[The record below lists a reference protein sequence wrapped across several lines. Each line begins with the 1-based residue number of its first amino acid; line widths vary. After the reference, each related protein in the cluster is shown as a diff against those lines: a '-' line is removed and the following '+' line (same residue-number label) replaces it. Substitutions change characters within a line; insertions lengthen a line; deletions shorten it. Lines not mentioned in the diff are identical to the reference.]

1 MAALTEWAVDVVA
14 RSASAETRRRFGPDE
29 VLEWFSELAAHTG
42 VRVNRAPLDGLEGW
56 DEVPGTGDLGH
67 HSGGFFSVR
76 GLDVLD
82 PDDREKPGWSQP
94 IIDQPEIGVLGI
106 LIKEFDGVPYLLMQ
120 AKMEPGNV
128 NLIQLSPTVQATRS
142 NYTGVHRGRA
152 VPYVEHFLNPPPGSV
167 LADSLQSEQ
176 GSWFLR
182 KHNRNMV
189 VFAGEEDVPLREG
202 FCWLTLRQVH
212 ELLAEDDLVNMDT
225 RTVLSC
231 LPCHTRDPD
240 DGALLPMSEIL
251 STITA
256 ARSRTTMSASP
267 APLRTIEGWHRTADG
282 EIRHQ
287 EDRHFRVIG
296 VDVATRGREVRKWSQ
311 PMIEPRGLGL
321 AAVVARRANGV
332 PHLLLRATAEPGLR
346 ETVELGPTLQLARE
360 DETGAGSRRSLL
372 DRMSRAP
379 GSRVLFD
386 AVQSEEGGRFF
397 HARTRNLVVERG
409 ERPLPEEDLPDHLWV
424 SLPQVN
430 ELLRH
435 SHYLNIQAR
444 SLVACVRSLAE
455 LHGSPADG

>member
-1 MAALTEWAVDVVA
+1 MAALTGWAVDVVA
-14 RSASAETRRRFGPDE
+14 RSASVETPGRFGPDE
-29 VLEWFSELAAHTG
+29 VREWFSALAAHTG
-42 VRVNRAPLDGLEGW
+42 VQVNRAPLDGLEGW
-56 DEVPGTGDLGH
+56 DEAPGTGDIGH
-67 HSGGFFSVR
+67 HSGGFFNVR
-76 GLDVLD
+76 GLQVRD
-82 PDDREKPGWSQP
+82 PDNREEPGWSQP

-142 NYTGVHRGRA
+142 NYTGVHRGRS
-152 VPYVEHFLNPPPGSV
+152 VPYVEYFLDPPARSV

-189 VFAGEEDVPLREG
+189 VLAGDEDVPLREG
-202 FCWLTLRQVH
+202 FCWLTLKQVH

-231 LPCHTRDPD
+231 LPSHTRDPD

-267 APLRTIEGWHRTADG
+267 VPLRTIEGWHRTAG
-282 EIRHQ
+282 EIRHR

-321 AAVVARRANGV
+321 AAVVTRRANGV
-332 PHLLLRATAEPGLR
+332 PHLLLRTTAEPGLR
-346 ETVELGPTLQLARE
+346 ETVELGPTLQLECE
-360 DETGAGSRRSLL
+360 DEIGSGSRRSWS
-372 DRMSRAP
+372 DGMSKAA
-379 GSRVLFD
+379 GSRILFD

-424 SLPQVN
+424 SLPQVDA
-430 ELLRH
+430 LLRH

-444 SLVACVRSLAE
+444 SLVACVRSLSG